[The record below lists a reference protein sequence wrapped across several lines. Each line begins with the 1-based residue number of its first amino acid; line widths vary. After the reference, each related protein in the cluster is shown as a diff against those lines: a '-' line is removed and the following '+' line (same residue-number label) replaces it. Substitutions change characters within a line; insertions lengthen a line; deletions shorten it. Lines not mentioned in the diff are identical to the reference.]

1 VDEIIEQLGE
11 LIAEC
16 SEVLERETP
25 LAVEHGGKGL
35 SDAE

>member
-1 VDEIIEQLGE
+1 MDEIIEQFGV

-16 SEVLERETP
+16 EEVLESETP

-35 SDAE
+35 SDAV

>member
-1 VDEIIEQLGE
+1 VDEIIEQLGV

-16 SEVLERETP
+16 SEVLESDP

-35 SDAE
+35 SEAA

>member
-1 VDEIIEQLGE
+1 VDEIIRQLDD

-35 SDAE
+35 SET

>member
-1 VDEIIEQLGE
+1 VDEIIRQLDD

-16 SEVLERETP
+16 SEVLERDP

-35 SDAE
+35 SET

>member
-1 VDEIIEQLGE
+1 MDEIIEQLSE
-11 LIAEC
+11 LIAEVR
-16 SEVLERETP
+16 EVLERETP